1 MATYTLNPTREN
13 MIGCFSRDHAPILT
27 IQPGDTVRYRTLDA
41 AWGLEPLTDLN
52 AKRRKFEPRTDADTG
67 HCLIGPV
74 AIDGAQRGMTLE
86 IHIGTIR
93 PGAWGFCTAGGW
105 RHIVNERLELL
116 QPSDAVVHTWTL
128 DAEAMIGR
136 NQHGHTVT
144 LRPFMGVMGMPPNEP
159 GVHPTPP
166 PRAMGG
172 NLDCKELVSGS
183 ILYLPIPVDGGLFYV
198 GDGHA
203 AQGDGEVSVTAIECP
218 MEQLDLTFFI
228 RDDLPLTAPRA
239 KTPAG
244 WITFGLDADIEVA
257 MYKAL
262 DDMLNVIGGLF
273 GVDRANA
280 LALASVAVDVRFTQI
295 VNGVRGVHAVL
306 PHGAIR

>member
-1 MATYTLNPTREN
+1 MTTYTLEPIREN
-13 MIGCFSRDHAPILT
+13 VIGCFSREHAPILT

-41 AWGLEPLTDLN
+41 TWGLEPLTDLK
-52 AKRRKFEPRTDADTG
+52 AQRRKLEPRTDADKG
-67 HCLIGPV
+67 HCLTGPV
-74 AIDGAQRGMTLE
+74 AIAGAQRGMTLE
-86 IHIGTIR
+86 VHIGAIR
-93 PGAWGFCTAGGW
+93 PGAWGFCTAAGW

-116 QPSDAVVHTWTL
+116 SGQDEVLHQWTL
-128 DAEAMIGR
+128 DADAMIGR

-144 LRPFMGVMGMPPNEP
+144 LRPFMGVMGMPPDEP

-166 PRAMGG
+166 PRTMGG

-218 MEQLDLTFFI
+218 MEQLDLTFFV
-228 RDDLPLTAPRA
+228 RDDMPLTTPRA
-239 KTPAG
+239 KTPVG
-244 WITFGLDADIEVA
+244 WLTLGFDQDIEKA
-257 MYKAL
+257 MYFAL
-262 DDMLNVIGGLF
+262 DDMLNLIGGLF
-273 GVDRANA
+273 NVDRANA
-280 LALASVAVDVRFTQI
+280 LALASLAVDLRITQI